1 MSEFGSSESGC
12 AALGC
17 GRQKVM
23 ATIDIIVLGFGNES
37 NKNIRI
43 PFQNQYLGA
52 SPSHRTMLVLTEKGL
67 FLNIVAGG

>member
-52 SPSHRTMLVLTEKGL
+52 SPSHRTMLFYGVFGYFYKLK
-67 FLNIVAGG
+67 IP